1 MMFSKISQKHF
12 FRPTHTRGNEFNVF
26 AMHSNTI
33 LHYFM
38 AREKCFFKSKQ
49 IETSRMR
56 YLRQSYAPALNISSE
71 FESFRSLFLFI
82 AINLTSKYL
91 FEFSI

>member
-1 MMFSKISQKHF
+1 
-12 FRPTHTRGNEFNVF
+12 
-26 AMHSNTI
+26 
-33 LHYFM
+33 M
-38 AREKCFFKSKQ
+38 AREKCFLKSKQ

-91 FEFSI
+91 FEFSIWRSSRSRSKEFRLAFICRP